1 MNLNETLRIGGIP
14 LEETITQIIKRVN
27 KYKAT
32 TKSAEEL
39 TKRLA
44 SDSALRD
51 SLGAIESATPEEQK
65 QYADFIKDPI
75 VAGAIDNLPT
85 PMKSS
90 FNKLKDI
97 SPAEEP
103 AEQAKPVAPAPDALK
118 TLDPQMKAKLSQMQ
132 KEWFSKKTSQEKQSL
147 VAAWSK
153 DSIAARLYKFGLRQG
168 IFAMPKVTS

>member
-27 KYKAT
+27 KYKAI

-39 TKRLA
+39 AKRLA

-65 QYADFIKDPI
+65 QYIDFIKDPI
-75 VAGAIDNLPT
+75 IAGAIDNLPI
-85 PMKSS
+85 PMKSG

-97 SPAEEP
+97 SPVGEP
-103 AEQAKPVAPAPDALK
+103 AEQAKPVAPDTLK

-132 KEWFSKKTSQEKQSL
+132 KEWFSKKTAQEKQSL
-147 VAAWSK
+147 IAAWSK